1 MVIAQIKELEVIKG
15 REEPRNRRERTGEGI
30 AGEIEVREIGK
41 VCDRYEEGPREASG
55 G

>member
-15 REEPRNRRERTGEGI
+15 REEPRRERTGEGI

-55 G
+55 R